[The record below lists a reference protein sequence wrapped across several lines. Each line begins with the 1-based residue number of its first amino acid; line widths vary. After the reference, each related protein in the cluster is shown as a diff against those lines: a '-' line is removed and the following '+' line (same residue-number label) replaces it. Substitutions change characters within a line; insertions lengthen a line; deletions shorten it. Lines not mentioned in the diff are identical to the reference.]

1 MIKENLLQY
10 DVIEIGCATKNIFS
24 VEISDKDRNDF
35 YQAVNLFLLSVTK
48 KLLHDLP
55 LGNRILLNMQRLH
68 GQWWQEMKWTVMK
81 ASKD

>member
-10 DVIEIGCATKNIFS
+10 DDIEIGCATKNIFS

-48 KLLHDLP
+48 ELLQDLP
-55 LGNRILLNMQRLH
+55 FGNRILLNMQRLH
-68 GQWWQEMKWTVMK
+68 GQWW
-81 ASKD
+81 